1 MKVVIY
7 VVLIKKEGNT
17 FFSINREKSYE
28 CYNQMV

>member
-17 FFSINREKSYE
+17 FFSKYREKSYE
-28 CYNQMV
+28 CYNRMV